1 MFNVIFLFLG
11 SFRTGA
17 AALVGS
23 NGTGVTAVLR
33 PRNVSGRQHDMETAV
48 VLPTAEQQ
56 QY

>member
-1 MFNVIFLFLG
+1 MFNATFLFLG
-11 SFRTGA
+11 SFRTGV

-33 PRNVSGRQHDMETAV
+33 PGNVSGRQHDMETAV